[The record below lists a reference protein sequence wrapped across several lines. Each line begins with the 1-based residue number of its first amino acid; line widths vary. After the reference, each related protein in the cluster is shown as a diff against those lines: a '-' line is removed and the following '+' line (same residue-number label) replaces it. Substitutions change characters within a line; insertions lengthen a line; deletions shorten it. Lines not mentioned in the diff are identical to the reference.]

1 MPDKVIDVT
10 NMFLMRFRSQNA
22 LEEPAPIVNLTD
34 VPHLF
39 EASDGL
45 PHYWKFLWAISY
57 VLDGDGR
64 RITRIDYTLVI
75 LDRHPYPSIVE
86 HRPIFLNKGV
96 DPGLEGI
103 IEMG

>member
-1 MPDKVIDVT
+1 
-10 NMFLMRFRSQNA
+10 MFLMRFRSQHA
-22 LEEPAPIVNLTD
+22 LEEPVPIVNLMD

-45 PHYWKFLWAISY
+45 PHNRKFLRAISD

-64 RITRIDYTLVI
+64 RIARVSYALII
-75 LDRHPYPSIVE
+75 LDGHPYPWIIE
-86 HRPIFLNKGV
+86 HRPIFLNKGI